1 MKTLPIWAATI
12 ALMIAG
18 APAAAD
24 PGKSQGHDKGHG
36 AKSHPHGMPPG
47 QAKKMWNR
55 GERLPANYFTTPYY
69 VTNYSRYDLPPP
81 PPQYRYVYVEERV
94 YLVDPKTQLIRDV
107 LNVLIR

>member
-1 MKTLPIWAATI
+1 LAALVI
-12 ALMIAG
+12 AA

-24 PGKSQGHDKGHG
+24 PGNGKGHG

-55 GERLPANYFTTPYY
+55 GQRLPAHYLSAPYY
-69 VTNYSRYDLPPP
+69 VTDYSRYDLPTP

-107 LNVLIR
+107 LDVLIR